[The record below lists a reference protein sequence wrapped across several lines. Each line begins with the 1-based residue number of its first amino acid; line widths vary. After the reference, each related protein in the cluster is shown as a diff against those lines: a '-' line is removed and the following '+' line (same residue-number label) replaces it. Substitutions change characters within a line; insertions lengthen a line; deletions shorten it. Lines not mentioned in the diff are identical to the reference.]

1 MNGGIEESADEGVR
15 AGQARIGLPAG
26 QVSDDLSDAGVAT
39 PEQSED
45 LNAQSVPAPGAGHL
59 TRAQVDGVVEGDGRP
74 GSLVCAMGT
83 VPPAGGNQPLEEGCE

>member
-59 TRAQVDGVVEGDGRP
+59 TRAQVDGVVDCRGWKTWLARLRDGDSSAGRRE
-74 GSLVCAMGT
+74 
-83 VPPAGGNQPLEEGCE
+83 PAP